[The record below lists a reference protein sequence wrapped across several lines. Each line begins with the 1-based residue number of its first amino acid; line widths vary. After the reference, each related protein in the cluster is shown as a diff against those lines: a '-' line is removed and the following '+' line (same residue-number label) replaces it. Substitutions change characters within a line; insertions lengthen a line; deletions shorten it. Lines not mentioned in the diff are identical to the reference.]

1 MCAGGV
7 FVLRRFGL
15 HVYCFQLD
23 YRDPRA
29 LTPLDRMLPAFTPL
43 PKHWRATPRWAL
55 RLAVAQ
61 KHEPAVH
68 GRPPRSVTAPAGISL
83 RAAVARGLQPFASK
97 AAVDAH
103 LSRSRCLCRDGAAR
117 AAGGQA
123 EQDLGQRLGAD
134 GACCHSQAA
143 DGDEAGGRSSTV
155 GGRCGTDHQGRAN
168 SLPHDEAA
176 DRGRGRRAL
185 CARQACPVR

>member
-1 MCAGGV
+1 MAFLSSVRLGCMFIV
-7 FVLRRFGL
+7 FNLITLGLYSPTQCFRRL
-15 HVYCFQLD
+15 
-23 YRDPRA
+23 
-29 LTPLDRMLPAFTPL
+29 LPCPNIERRRRVGR
-43 PKHWRATPRWAL
+43 WRW
-55 RLAVAQ
+55 
-61 KHEPAVH
+61 HEPAVH
-68 GRPPRSVTAPAGISL
+68 GRPPRSVTAPAGVSL
-83 RAAVARGLQPFASK
+83 RAAVARGLQPFASE

>member
-1 MCAGGV
+1 MSSVRLGCMFIVFNFFNASGV
-7 FVLRRFGL
+7 YSPAQTLSADAAFV
-15 HVYCFQLD
+15 
-23 YRDPRA
+23 A
-29 LTPLDRMLPAFTPL
+29 
-43 PKHWRATPRWAL
+43 RWA
-55 RLAVAQ
+55 LAVAQ

-68 GRPPRSVTAPAGISL
+68 GRPPRPVTAPAGVSL

-103 LSRSRCLCRDGAAR
+103 LSWSRRLCRDGAAR
-117 AAGGQA
+117 TAGGQA

-143 DGDEAGGRSSTV
+143 DGDEAGGRSSAV